1 MPAKQSSSASTERR
15 RVLAASAIGTTIE
28 WYDFFIYSTSAA
40 LVFGTHF
47 FSAFDPATALS
58 LSMASLGVTFVV
70 RPFGSA
76 VSGHFGDRIG

>member
-1 MPAKQSSSASTERR
+1 M
-15 RVLAASAIGTTIE
+15 LAAIGTTVE
-28 WYDFFIYSTSAA
+28 WYEFFIYSTSAA
-40 LVFGTHF
+40 LVFGTQF
-47 FSAFDPATALS
+47 FSAFDPATALL